1 MTNMMENDMS
11 LYNDVGLYKNTDDLD
26 GRLGELAAQADSY
39 SKFAELILEE
49 IESYI
54 ADSEGDIDYIRFLID
69 RNLWTGIK
77 I

>member
-1 MTNMMENDMS
+1 MENKMS
-11 LYNDVGLYKNTDDLD
+11 LYNDVGLYKNTDELD
-26 GRLGELAAQADSY
+26 GRLAELASQADSY

-54 ADSEGDIDYIRFLID
+54 ADSEGDIDYIRFLMD
-69 RNLWTGIK
+69 RNLWSGIK

>member
-1 MTNMMENDMS
+1 MTNTMENNMS

-26 GRLGELAAQADSY
+26 GRLGELAVQADSY

-54 ADSEGDIDYIRFLID
+54 ADSEGDVDYVRFLID
-69 RNLWTGIK
+69 RNLWSGIK
-77 I
+77 